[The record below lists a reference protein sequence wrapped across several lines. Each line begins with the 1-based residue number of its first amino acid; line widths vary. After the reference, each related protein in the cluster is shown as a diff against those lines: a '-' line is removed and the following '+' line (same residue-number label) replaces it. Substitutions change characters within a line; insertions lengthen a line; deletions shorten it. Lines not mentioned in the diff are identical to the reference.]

1 MHKSVKDK
9 ASQLNQ
15 PVPETHSAT
24 PTALETP
31 EIELERDEFADP
43 IYLDPNAKL
52 PRIQALRGTTPKLC
66 GYFVPTDQMAKA
78 GWFNFDEKL
87 LTTYTFEITGV
98 EEQGFLTPSPRMLVC
113 PRTPTLAYDRKASK
127 DSKQLVVVG
136 RYSPEYK
143 DEENI
148 GNTQYF
154 EVILLDDKNQPLH
167 QVPLSYRASGAN
179 QATFATHWQAFID
192 EMTACHAISNRIAAR
207 GKNNLFKCLCVF
219 CFTTVRELAGTTQK
233 SPACK
238 VASHEVPSLETWKHY
253 FVGLNQ
259 ERKQEVWE
267 ALQPAQPLIVPG
279 LPGNTSSMP
288 QLPPAQ
294 PQTQGSR

>member
-1 MHKSVKDK
+1 MKDK
-9 ASQLNQ
+9 ASQSNQ
-15 PVPETHSAT
+15 PVTSADSAT

-31 EIELERDEFADP
+31 EIEIELERDEFADP

-52 PRIQALRGTTPKLC
+52 PRIQALRGSTPKLC
-66 GYFVPTDQMAKA
+66 GYFVPADQMAKA

-113 PRTPTLAYDRKASK
+113 PRTPTLAYDRKATK
-127 DSKQLVVVG
+127 ESKQLVILG

-154 EVILLDDKNQPLH
+154 EIILLDEKNQPLH

-238 VASHEVPSLETWKHY
+238 VASHEVPSLETWKQY
-253 FVGLNQ
+253 FVGFNQ

-267 ALQPAQPLIVPG
+267 ALQPAQPLMVPG
-279 LPGNTSSMP
+279 LAGSTSSMP

-294 PQTQGSR
+294 SQTQASR